1 MKKKSRKAALEE
13 TWVRTRDALDAIRAR
28 ETEALAKKHMGDCFI
43 DVSYESGESKPGRD
57 AVPSVY
63 SYFKVVG
70 AKDGSIVYMMLHL
83 QANGLIQIEP
93 RHKSGRYVIDHY
105 KPLQR
110 GLFKLRYKALL
121 QELQQWA
128 PKS

>member
-1 MKKKSRKAALEE
+1 MKKNSRKAALEE

-43 DVSYESGESKPGRD
+43 DVSYESGEPKPT
-57 AVPSVY
+57 PSVY

-70 AKDGSIVYMMLHL
+70 AKDGGIVYMMLHL
-83 QANGLIQIEP
+83 QVNGLIQIEP
-93 RHKSGRYVIDHY
+93 RHRSGRYIIDHY
-105 KPLQR
+105 KPLRR
-110 GLFKLRYKALL
+110 GLFKLRYKALI